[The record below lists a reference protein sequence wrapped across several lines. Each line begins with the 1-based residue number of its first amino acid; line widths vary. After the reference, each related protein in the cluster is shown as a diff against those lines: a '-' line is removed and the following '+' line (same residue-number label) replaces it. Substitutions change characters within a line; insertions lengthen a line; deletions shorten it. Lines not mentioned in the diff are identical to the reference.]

1 MSYTTETIVRK
12 RSPFKDLTNI
22 GTVYVNNKIDEA
34 DSVINSM
41 IGSIYQLPLSET
53 PDMIREASTVLTMFK
68 LIEDQN
74 LNLEIA
80 NGVNVTDAIDNVM
93 EMLDMIRKRKL
104 KLYDSNFDELTVNDL
119 LKPSFYPTQASSD
132 AGVTPPV
139 FEMNKKF

>member
-12 RSPFKDLTNI
+12 RSPFKDLANI
-22 GTVYVNNKIDEA
+22 DTVYVNNKIGEA

-41 IGSIYQLPLSET
+41 IGSIYKLPLSET
-53 PDMIREASTVLTMFK
+53 PDMIREASTVLTMLK

-104 KLYDSNFDELTVNDL
+104 KLYDSSFVELTVNDL
-119 LKPSFYPTQASSD
+119 LKPSFYPTRASSD
-132 AGVTPPV
+132 AGDTKPM
-139 FEMNKKF
+139 FEVNKQF